1 VDSHSLRDPL
11 AGTQESEL
19 VQALRAGDEAAFAA
33 LVERY
38 HAGFVRVARMY
49 VRDRAVAEEVAQETW
64 LAVLG
69 AIDRFEARSSLKTWL
84 YRILTNRAKT
94 RGARESR
101 SVPFSSIGD
110 AEEQSVEPDR
120 FRPEGEQYPGGW
132 KESPQPWDGNPEER
146 LLAGEARELIL
157 ATIET
162 LPPNQRA
169 VITLRDIE
177 GFDADE
183 VCNVLALSDTNQR
196 VLLHRARSR
205 VRRALE
211 QYLGEPN

>member
-1 VDSHSLRDPL
+1 MAADQE
-11 AGTQESEL
+11 AGL
-19 VQALRAGDEAAFAA
+19 VEALRAGDEAAFAA

-38 HAGFVRVARMY
+38 HAGFVRVARTY

-69 AIDRFEARSSLKTWL
+69 AIDRFESRSSLKTWL

-94 RGARESR
+94 RGERESR

-110 AEEQSVEPDR
+110 PDEPAVDPDR
-120 FRPEGEQYPGGW
+120 FRPEGEQYAGGW
-132 KESPQPWDGNPEER
+132 KEFPNPWEGDPEER
-146 LLAGEARELIL
+146 LLAGETRKLIL
-157 ATIET
+157 ASIEM
-162 LPPNQRA
+162 LPSTQRA

-177 GFDADE
+177 GFDAED
-183 VCNVLALSDTNQR
+183 VCNVLELSDTNQR
-196 VLLHRARSR
+196 VLLHRARSK

-211 QYLGEPN
+211 EYLEEAQ